1 MEYYVGLDVSLKQT
15 SICVV
20 NQTGS
25 IVQEGVVDSDPEA
38 IASFVRSRAP
48 GTVRIGIETGPT
60 TTWLWTELNRLGLP
74 VICIDARHAKAV
86 LKMQINKSDRNDA
99 AGIAR
104 IMQTGW
110 FKEVRVKDLGSHAV
124 KALLASR
131 ALLVK
136 IKRDLE
142 NQVRGLLKNLG
153 LVIGRA
159 KFNVFAVRA
168 ERLIEGRPELVAA
181 VRPLLEAR
189 KAIERQVEDLDRKVH
204 KLARRDVQVRRF
216 MTVPGV
222 GPITALCFKATID
235 DPTRFKRS
243 RSVGAYVGLTTRR
256 HASGEMDWS
265 GRISKCGD
273 AMLRMYLFEAAGV
286 LLTRVPKWSGLK
298 AWGEP
303 SSPSETASARP
314 RSPSRGSSRSFC
326 TACGSTEPSLTGRR
340 RSLPRSTHKEITG
353 VPRHGGKSRPCRDGG
368 GGEIVRFFASVRK
381 DDRAFNIDPPA
392 SSYAIMRRARPYRG
406 ENSGPGKDDRG
417 ELDTQ
422 TRN

>member
-1 MEYYVGLDVSLKQT
+1 MVHYVGLDVSLKQT

-20 NQTGS
+20 DQAGS
-25 IVQEGVVDSDPEA
+25 VVRAGVVDSDPEA
-38 IASFVRSRAP
+38 IAAFVRSKAP
-48 GTVRIGIETGPT
+48 GALRIGLETGPT
-60 TTWLWTELNRLGLP
+60 TTWLWTELKRLGLP

-110 FKEVRVKDLGSHAV
+110 FKEVRVKDIDSHLV
-124 KALLASR
+124 KALLVSR

-142 NQVRGLLKNLG
+142 NQIRGLLKNLG

-159 KFNVFAVRA
+159 KFNVFAVRT
-168 ERLIEGRPELVAA
+168 EELIEDRPELVA
-181 VRPLLEAR
+181 VIRPLLAAR
-189 KAIERQVEDLDRKVH
+189 KAIEEQVGALDRKVV
-204 KLARRDVQVRRF
+204 KLARHDEQVRRF

-256 HASGEMDWS
+256 HASGEVDWS

-286 LLTRVPKWSGLK
+286 LLTRVPKWSALK
-298 AWGEP
+298 AWGIRLAKRNGLRKAKVAVARKLAVILHRMWIDETEFNW
-303 SSPSETASARP
+303 SKKEATASQ
-314 RSPSRGSSRSFC
+314 G
-326 TACGSTEPSLTGRR
+326 
-340 RSLPRSTHKEITG
+340 
-353 VPRHGGKSRPCRDGG
+353 
-368 GGEIVRFFASVRK
+368 
-381 DDRAFNIDPPA
+381 
-392 SSYAIMRRARPYRG
+392 
-406 ENSGPGKDDRG
+406 
-417 ELDTQ
+417 
-422 TRN
+422 